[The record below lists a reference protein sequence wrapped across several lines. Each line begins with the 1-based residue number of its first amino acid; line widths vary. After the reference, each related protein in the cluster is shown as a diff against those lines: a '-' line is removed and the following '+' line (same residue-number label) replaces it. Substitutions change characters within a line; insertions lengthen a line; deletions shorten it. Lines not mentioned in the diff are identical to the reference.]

1 MSDSSYSSTAP
12 NPLHPGHAPRGLL
25 KENRMGV
32 SAGAAVPQLEH
43 VGCAEKR
50 RRSPFS
56 SATATPSL
64 HPGHAPRCSL
74 KENRMGG
81 SAGAAVP
88 QLEHVGCAEKRRRS
102 PFSSATATPSP
113 SLKAVAT

>member
-1 MSDSSYSSTAP
+1 MLLRGSGTISDSSYSSTAP

-25 KENRMGV
+25 KENRIGE

-56 SATATPSL
+56 SAI
-64 HPGHAPRCSL
+64 
-74 KENRMGG
+74 
-81 SAGAAVP
+81 
-88 QLEHVGCAEKRRRS
+88 
-102 PFSSATATPSP
+102 ATPSP
-113 SLKAVAT
+113 SLKAVATASVRRPRFGSDADRRSTTTRDRKSVV

>member
-25 KENRMGV
+25 NENRIGV
-32 SAGAAVPQLEH
+32 SAGAAVPQLEQ

-56 SATATPSL
+56 
-64 HPGHAPRCSL
+64 R
-74 KENRMGG
+74 
-81 SAGAAVP
+81 
-88 QLEHVGCAEKRRRS
+88 
-102 PFSSATATPSP
+102 ATATPSP
-113 SLKAVAT
+113 SLNAVATASVRRARVGSDAAQRATLTLPPPARRPPLPAAALLAP